1 MQTKPIDVELLLRK
15 QAKKDTIYHKGKGL
29 DNDDHCTGAG
39 KAGAGS
45 GRWDGLAGYCT
56 EK

>member
-45 GRWDGLAGYCT
+45 GRWDGFAGYCT